1 MRLQSHR
8 EGTPI
13 ALLTLAQHKV
23 FAGITTT
30 DTTRDASLQEII
42 DEAISAV
49 LEYCQNG
56 TLELTQYTQILNL
69 PSYPSLIVPFAPVTY
84 APDADTP
91 IDFSLYVYNNAR
103 GDPSAF
109 TSDHLLRPY
118 IDYVLETG
126 PTNITVS
133 DSGIVRFLNGVWF
146 INRDRPVYSLST
158 KIIPSYGAVKVV
170 YTAGYATTPPMLRMV
185 LNLIVRKIFNARKI
199 GAPIVSESLNG
210 YSYSTNSNIT
220 ADGLI
225 TGDPTIQKSLRTFC
239 RPQVGSYF

>member
-1 MRLQSHR
+1 M
-8 EGTPI
+8 
-13 ALLTLAQHKV
+13 
-23 FAGITTT
+23 
-30 DTTRDASLQEII
+30 QEII

-49 LEYCQNG
+49 LAYCQNG
-56 TLELTQYTQILNL
+56 TLELAEYTQILNL

-84 APDADTP
+84 APDAETP
-91 IDFSLYVYNNAR
+91 IDFSLWIKNDAN
-103 GDPSAF
+103 GDPAAF

-133 DSGIVRFLNGVWF
+133 DSGIVRFLNGVWAV
-146 INRDRPVYSLST
+146 NRERPVYSLAT
-158 KIIPSYGAVKVV
+158 KIIPGYGSVKVT

-185 LNLIVRKIFNARKI
+185 LNLIVRKIYNARKL
-199 GAPIVSESLNG
+199 GVPITSESLNG

-225 TGDPTIQKSLRTFC
+225 TGDPSVQKSLRTFC